1 MPGLFVGLYLVML
14 ADQKRPKRCARKLGK
29 LGVQFSHSFRK
40 SAKWMGTR
48 DRRGA
53 NIAKCR
59 FLDSLCFALVARNDT
74 AWLVDQRSATRSRR
88 SKNSGKLMDAESAPR
103 IKVSPS
109 ARRAATLKAMAMR

>member
-29 LGVQFSHSFRK
+29 LGVQFSHLFRK

-53 NIAKCR
+53 NMRNAGCSTPCA
-59 FLDSLCFALVARNDT
+59 SL
-74 AWLVDQRSATRSRR
+74 WLHGMTQH
-88 SKNSGKLMDAESAPR
+88 G
-103 IKVSPS
+103 
-109 ARRAATLKAMAMR
+109 

>member
-1 MPGLFVGLYLVML
+1 MPGLFFGLYLVML
-14 ADQKRPKRCARKLGK
+14 ADRKRPKRCARKLGK

-40 SAKWMGTR
+40 SAKWMGHER
-48 DRRGA
+48 SSWCEH
-53 NIAKCR
+53 AKCGL
-59 FLDSLCFALVARNDT
+59 LDSLCFALVARNDT

>member
-1 MPGLFVGLYLVML
+1 MPGLFVGLYLVMH

-29 LGVQFSHSFRK
+29 LGVQFSQLIHK

-53 NIAKCR
+53 DIANCG
-59 FLDSLCFALVARNDT
+59 FLDSLCCALVARNDT
-74 AWLVDQRSATRSRR
+74 ARLVNQRSATRSRR
-88 SKNSGKLMDAESAPR
+88 SKNSGKLMDAESAPW